1 MLSKNEKIV
10 MKYVYNQCQ
19 GKGTCLL
26 SSMEISNGVSHQT
39 YISSYEIEEILKNL
53 EMETLISVVNSD
65 KNGRAVFCITLNPKG
80 QAFERDMENQR
91 KATIKRVVFTVVFA
105 CLSFA
110 VTFILRKIFF

>member
-10 MKYVYNQCQ
+10 MKYVYAQCQ

-80 QAFERDMENQR
+80 QAFERDLENQR
-91 KATIKRVVFTVVFA
+91 KALIKRVFITVAFA

-110 VTFILRKIFF
+110 VTLILRRIFF

>member
-1 MLSKNEKIV
+1 MLSKNEKII

-39 YISSYEIEEILKNL
+39 YISSYEIEEILRNL

-65 KNGRAVFCITLNPKG
+65 KNGRPVFCITLNPKG
-80 QAFERDMENQR
+80 QSFERDLENQR
-91 KATIKRVVFTVVFA
+91 KALVRRLFITIGFA

-110 VTFILRKIFF
+110 VTMILRKIFF